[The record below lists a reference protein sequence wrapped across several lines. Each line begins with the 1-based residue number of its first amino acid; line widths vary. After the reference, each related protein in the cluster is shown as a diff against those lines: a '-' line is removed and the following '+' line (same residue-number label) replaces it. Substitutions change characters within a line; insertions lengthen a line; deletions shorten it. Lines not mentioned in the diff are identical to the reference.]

1 MSVQGL
7 THLPRKAFQMKNMKY
22 FALILLG
29 VFFSVIICAAL
40 FFSYR
45 AFIATN
51 RIEKNFGQSLG
62 ELEQEV
68 SRLKAQLATAR
79 NRTENYSAQ
88 TYTKTGRAVTAGSK
102 KEAVGK
108 ERAAIRRLEKI
119 VESTGLEQLAAN
131 QDMDPTI
138 LLEIYDEYADR
149 KQVDH
154 RREQQLENNRD
165 LHQADADQYGEELMA
180 LYERA
185 RLRRG
190 GGTDRQE
197 RDSAFAELIAKYP
210 EANATGMAIAE
221 RALVSGFRR
230 NTSEVEK
237 YYDMLR
243 ENENFS
249 HIVTD
254 RGVEAMPNVEYYLAR
269 QYLRQGDNDNA
280 LALIESL
287 EKNYPDSLLFTGRSG
302 SGRRWQPVSQ
312 VVAKL
317 RQD

>member
-1 MSVQGL
+1 MN
-7 THLPRKAFQMKNMKY
+7 TMKY
-22 FALILLG
+22 YTFILLG

-40 FFSYR
+40 FFSYS
-45 AFIATN
+45 AYIASN
-51 RIEKNFGQSLG
+51 RIEKNFGHSIG

-68 SRLKAQLATAR
+68 SRLKAQLLTAR
-79 NRTENYSAQ
+79 NRTENNSAQ
-88 TYTKTGRAVTAGSK
+88 TYTKTGSTVTAGSK
-102 KEAVGK
+102 KDAVGK
-108 ERAAIRRLEKI
+108 ERAAIKRLEKI
-119 VESTGLEQLAAN
+119 VESTGLEQLAEN
-131 QDMDPTI
+131 QNMDPTI

-149 KQVDH
+149 KQVDQ

-165 LHQADADQYGEELMA
+165 LHKADADQYGEELMA

-190 GGTDRQE
+190 GGTDRQDRE
-197 RDSAFAELIAKYP
+197 SAFAELIANYP
-210 EANATGMAIAE
+210 EAYATGMAIAE

-280 LALIESL
+280 LTLIESL

-302 SGRRWQPVSQ
+302 GGRRWQPVSQ
-312 VVAKL
+312 VVTNL
-317 RQD
+317 RQKVE

>member
-1 MSVQGL
+1 
-7 THLPRKAFQMKNMKY
+7 MKNMKY
-22 FALILLG
+22 IALILLG
-29 VFFSVIICAAL
+29 VSFSVIICAAL

-45 AFIATN
+45 AYVVSI
-51 RIEKNFGQSLG
+51 RIEKNYNQSLG

-68 SRLKAQLATAR
+68 KKLKAQLATLK
-79 NRTENYSAQ
+79 NRTEDNSAQ
-88 TYTKTGRAVTAGSK
+88 KYSMTGNSVIAKSK
-102 KEAVGK
+102 KGAVVK
-108 ERAAIRRLEKI
+108 EGIAIRRLEKI

-149 KQVDH
+149 KQADQ

-165 LHQADADQYGEELMA
+165 FHKADADQYGVELMA

-190 GGTDRQE
+190 GGTDRQDRE
-197 RDSAFAELIAKYP
+197 SAFAELIANYP
-210 EANATGMAIAE
+210 EAYATGMAIAE

-254 RGVEAMPNVEYYLAR
+254 RGVEAMPNVEYFLAR
-269 QYLRQGDNDNA
+269 QYLRQGSSDDA

-287 EKNYPDSLLFTGRSG
+287 EKNYPDSLLFTRRSG

-312 VVAKL
+312 VVGNL
-317 RQD
+317 RREVELGR

>member
-1 MSVQGL
+1 MN
-7 THLPRKAFQMKNMKY
+7 TMKY
-22 FALILLG
+22 YTLILLG
-29 VFFSVIICAAL
+29 ASFSVIICAAL

-45 AFIATN
+45 SYVVSI
-51 RIEKNFGQSLG
+51 RIEKYYHQSLG

-68 SRLKAQLATAR
+68 KKLKAQLATLK
-79 NRTENYSAQ
+79 NRSEDNSAQ
-88 TYTKTGRAVTAGSK
+88 KYSMTGNSVIAKSK
-102 KEAVGK
+102 KGAVAK

-119 VESTGLEQLAAN
+119 VESTGLEQLAEN
-131 QDMDPTI
+131 QNMDPTI

-149 KQVDH
+149 KQADQ

-165 LHQADADQYGEELMA
+165 FHKADADQYGEELLA

-190 GGTDRQE
+190 GRNTDRQE
-197 RDSAFAELIAKYP
+197 RDGAFAELIAKYP
-210 EANATGMAIAE
+210 EAYATGMAIAE

-230 NTSEVEK
+230 NTAEVEK
-237 YYDMLR
+237 YHDMLR

-254 RGVEAMPNVEYYLAR
+254 RGIEAMPNVEYYLAR
-269 QYLRQGDNDNA
+269 QYLRQGSSDDA

-287 EKNYPDSLLFTGRSG
+287 ERNYPDSLLFTRRSG
-302 SGRRWQPVSQ
+302 SGRRWQPASQ
-312 VVAKL
+312 VVGNL
-317 RQD
+317 RREVELGR

>member
-1 MSVQGL
+1 MS
-7 THLPRKAFQMKNMKY
+7 TIKY
-22 FALILLG
+22 YTLILLG
-29 VFFSVIICAAL
+29 VFLSVIICAGL
-40 FFSYR
+40 FFSYS
-45 AFIATN
+45 AYIASN
-51 RIEKNFGQSLG
+51 RIEKKFGQSLG

-68 SRLKAQLATAR
+68 GRLKDQLATAR
-79 NRTENYSAQ
+79 NRAENNLTQ
-88 TYTKTGRAVTAGSK
+88 TYTKTDSAVTAGSK
-102 KEAVGK
+102 KDAVVKDGI
-108 ERAAIRRLEKI
+108 AIKRLEKI
-119 VESTGLEQLAAN
+119 VESTGLEQLAEN

-149 KQVDH
+149 KQADQ

-165 LHQADADQYGEELMA
+165 FHKADADQYGVELMA

-197 RDSAFAELIAKYP
+197 RDSAFAELIANYP
-210 EANATGMAIAE
+210 EAYATGMAIAE

-249 HIVTD
+249 QILTD
-254 RGVEAMPNVEYYLAR
+254 RGVEAMPNVEYFLAR
-269 QYLRQGDNDNA
+269 QYLRQGSSDDA

-287 EKNYPDSLLFTGRSG
+287 EKNYPDSLLFSRRSG

-312 VVAKL
+312 VVGNL
-317 RQD
+317 RREVELGR

>member
-1 MSVQGL
+1 
-7 THLPRKAFQMKNMKY
+7 MKNMKY

-29 VFFSVIICAAL
+29 VFFSVTICAAL
-40 FFSYR
+40 FFSYS
-45 AFIATN
+45 AYVASN
-51 RIEKNFGQSLG
+51 RVEKNFKQSFG
-62 ELEQEV
+62 ELEYEV
-68 SRLKAQLATAR
+68 NSLKAQLSAVR
-79 NRTENYSAQ
+79 DRSEDNSVHRYSM
-88 TYTKTGRAVTAGSK
+88 TGNAVPERGKRDTP
-102 KEAVGK
+102 VK

-149 KQVDH
+149 KQVDQ

-165 LHQADADQYGEELMA
+165 LHKADADQYGDELMA

-185 RLRRG
+185 RLRRR
-190 GGTDRQE
+190 GGTERQE
-197 RDSAFAELIAKYP
+197 SDSAFAELIAKYP

-221 RALVSGFRR
+221 RALISGFRR

-243 ENENFS
+243 NNENYS

-269 QYLRQGDNDNA
+269 QYLRQGNNDDA
-280 LALIESL
+280 MALIQSL
-287 EKNYPDSLLFTGRSG
+287 EMNYPDSLLFTRRSG

-312 VVAKL
+312 VVANL
-317 RQD
+317 RQGVE